1 MNQQKRLNTGR
12 RDILRSHRIA
22 GMILFC
28 LIFTGIGAT
37 AQVETGGLDLNR
49 IRRATVFIIQA
60 SGNELDT
67 RCVGSGTIVR
77 FDGLIL
83 TNAHN
88 VVQSEA
94 CPGNE
99 LIISMAINPDEPPVP
114 KYRASIAGV
123 DAGLDLALLR
133 IDRELDG
140 RIIESSNLPILPFVE
155 VGDSSDVI
163 LDETLTLAGYPEP
176 GNSSSEVR
184 RVTMAAFMAEPAGGD
199 KSWFKL
205 IADGS
210 ISGLMSGGGAYN
222 QAGQLI
228 GVPTSAPITN
238 SATSINCLQL
248 EDTNSDGFVNNND
261 ACVPIS
267 DFVSV
272 IRPVNFARTLIR
284 SASLRLSVDSLTA
297 PVLQT
302 TSTQQATVDRLYFAT
317 SVSNNLSTQVIGSAP
332 AGTTSLYLFF
342 DYMNFT
348 EDTVYEVRV
357 SVDGVPG
364 QIFSLPPVR
373 WSGGTNGLWYIGSSG
388 QPWSNGRYEFRI
400 LVNGL
405 VAASKEIV
413 VGGTALEQPT
423 FSNIVF
429 GLKDE
434 NNVLQGESYVLPAG
448 DIASTRFIYRNMAP
462 GTEWIAA
469 WYYNGVLIPGTA
481 LPDVWTSDE
490 GINGARDDVTI
501 IPEGGLRPGNYRVD
515 LFVGTPARLSVT
527 GDFIVAGV
535 AEGVLPEVFSNI
547 EFLRADNAFSAPSS
561 LPSNSF
567 PDGANTIIAQFDW
580 QRIARGTLW
589 TMQWLVDGEPFY
601 EETSVWNAEESGQD
615 FQVRLTAPDGVPDGT
630 YTLNLI
636 IQGVLLESSEVSVGI
651 GQLEIN
657 RLEEIGGLQLGGQII
672 DADSG
677 AGIEGATF
685 ILISED
691 FSIADFVWDAEQIYD
706 LAIAD
711 RNGRFEIA
719 RPLEFDSPYSV
730 YVIAEGYLPITQ
742 DGFLIDEENLAEVG
756 GSPIDMLI
764 PLTKD

>member
-1 MNQQKRLNTGR
+1 MISHKAFTGMM
-12 RDILRSHRIA
+12 L
-22 GMILFC
+22 LC
-28 LIFTGIGAT
+28 LILIGYGVN
-37 AQVETGGLDLNR
+37 AQEDTNTIDLNR

-60 SGNELDT
+60 SGNDLDT

-94 CPGNE
+94 CPGDE
-99 LIISMAINPDEPPVP
+99 LIISMSLEADEPPVP
-114 KYRASIAGV
+114 KYRASIAQV
-123 DAGLDLALLR
+123 DPGLDLALLR

-140 RIIESSNLPILPFVE
+140 RVIEVSNLPILPFVQ
-155 VGDSSDVI
+155 VGDSDDVL
-163 LDETLTLAGYPEP
+163 LDETLTLTGYPDP
-176 GNSSSEVR
+176 GNSSIENT
-184 RVTMAAFMAEPAGGD
+184 RVTVAAFMAEPAGGD

-205 IADGS
+205 ITEES

-238 SATSINCLQL
+238 AITAINCLQL
-248 EDTNSDGFVNNND
+248 EDTNSDGFVNSND

-272 IRPVNFARTLIR
+272 IRPVNFARSLIR
-284 SASLRLSVDSLTA
+284 SASLRLSVESLTA
-297 PVLQT
+297 PV
-302 TSTQQATVDRLYFAT
+302 TQDISMQQPTVDRLYFAT

-342 DYMNFT
+342 DYFNFSD
-348 EDTVYEVRV
+348 DTVYEVRV

-364 QIFSLPPVR
+364 QVFSLPPVR

-388 QPWSNGRYEFRI
+388 QPWSNGVYEFRI

-405 VAASKEIV
+405 VAASKEIII
-413 VGGTALEQPT
+413 GGAPVERAT

-429 GLKDE
+429 GLKDA
-434 NNVLQGESYVLPAG
+434 NNILQGESYVLPTG
-448 DIASTRFIYRNMAP
+448 DIASTRFIYRNMEP
-462 GTEWIAA
+462 GTEWLAA
-469 WYYNGVLIPGTA
+469 WYYNRVLIPGTA
-481 LPDVWTSDE
+481 LPDVWTFDE
-490 GINGARDDVTI
+490 GVNGARDDVSI
-501 IPEGGLRPGNYRVD
+501 RPESGLRPGNYRVD
-515 LFVGTPARLSVT
+515 LFVGTPPRLSVT
-527 GDFIVAGV
+527 GDFVVAGT
-535 AEGVLPEVFSNI
+535 AEGVLPNVFSNI
-547 EFLRADNAFSAPSS
+547 EFLRADTAFSPPSS
-561 LPSNSF
+561 APANSF
-567 PDGANTIIAQFDW
+567 PDGANTIYAHFDW

-589 TMQWLVDGEPFY
+589 TMQWLVDGEVFY
-601 EETSVWNAEESGQD
+601 EETSVWNTDENGQD

-630 YTLNLI
+630 YTMNLI
-636 IQGVLLESSEVSVGI
+636 ISGVLLESSQVSLGI

-657 RLEEIGGLQLGGQII
+657 RLEEVGGTQLGGQIV

-677 AGIEGATF
+677 EGIEGATF

-691 FSIADFVWDAEQIYD
+691 FSIADFVWDAEQIFA

-711 RNGRFEIA
+711 RNGRFEID
-719 RPLEFDSPYSV
+719 RPVEFDAPYSV

-742 DGFLIDEENLAEVG
+742 DGFLISEENLAEAG
-756 GSPIDMLI
+756 GSPIDMFI

>member
-1 MNQQKRLNTGR
+1 MNFYQSLTTGGR
-12 RDILRSHRIA
+12 GVPRPYVFA
-22 GMILFC
+22 KVMLFC
-28 LIFTGIGAT
+28 LIFIGIGVR
-37 AQVETGGLDLNR
+37 AQQDTGGLDLNR

-60 SGNELDT
+60 SGSDLDT

-99 LIISMAINPDEPPVP
+99 LIIAMSINPDEPPVP

-140 RIIESSNLPILPFVE
+140 RVIESSNLPILPFVE
-155 VGDSSDVI
+155 VGDSNAVI
-163 LDETLTLAGYPEP
+163 LDETLTLVGYPDP
-176 GNSSSEVR
+176 GNSSTDVR
-184 RVTMAAFMAEPAGGD
+184 RVTLAAFMAEPAGGD

-238 SATSINCLQL
+238 SVTAINCLQL

-261 ACVPIS
+261 ACVPVS

-272 IRPVNFARTLIR
+272 IRPVNFARALIR
-284 SASLRLSVDSLTA
+284 SASLRLSVEALTA
-297 PVLQT
+297 PVLQS
-302 TSTQQATVDRLYFAT
+302 TSTQQASVDRLYFAT

-364 QIFSLPPVR
+364 QVFSLPPVR

-388 QPWSNGRYEFRI
+388 QPWSNGTYEFRI

-413 VGGTALEQPT
+413 VGGTPVERPA

-434 NNVLQGESYVLPAG
+434 NNVLQGESYVLPTG

-462 GTEWIAA
+462 GTEWQAV
-469 WYYNGVLIPGTA
+469 WYYNGVPFLSTPG
-481 LPDVWTSDE
+481 VWTSDAGE
-490 GINGARDDVTI
+490 NGARDDVTI
-501 IPEGGLRPGNYRVD
+501 VPEGGLRPGNYRVD
-515 LFVGTPARLSVT
+515 LFVGSLPCCLSVT
-527 GDFIVAGV
+527 GDFVVAGS
-535 AEGVLPEVFSNI
+535 AQGVLPEVFSNI

-567 PDGANTIIAQFDW
+567 PDGANTIYAQFDW
-580 QRIARGTLW
+580 QQIARGTLW

-601 EETSVWNAEESGQD
+601 EETSVWNTEESGQD
-615 FQVRLTAPDGVPDGT
+615 FQVRLTAPDGLPDGT

-657 RLEEIGGLQLGGQII
+657 RLEEIGGTQLGGQII

-677 AGIEGATF
+677 AGVEGATF
-685 ILISED
+685 VLISED
-691 FSIADFVWDAEQIYD
+691 FSVADFVWDAEQIYA

-711 RNGRFEIA
+711 RNGRFEID
-719 RPLEFDSPYSV
+719 RPLVLESPYSV

-742 DGFLIDEENLAEVG
+742 DGFLIDAENLAEVG